1 MKDNKLYSYRLVM
14 PALLLYS
21 TLFILP
27 AIIGSYFSFTDW
39 TIGKD
44 TISFIGFENFKTI
57 FTDSELVDAIANTFI
72 YAIIVV
78 IFKNGL
84 GLLLSL
90 AVNAKIPATNFFRAV
105 FYLPA
110 VISSIVIGLVFTRVL
125 HPEGIL
131 NATLNS
137 LGLGFLALDWLTDIR
152 IVIFTIAAVS
162 IWQWTGYHMAIYLAG
177 LQGIPAD
184 YYEAA
189 EIDGAGAFQKF
200 RHITIPM
207 LAPSIN
213 INVILSLI
221 GGLRVFSE
229 VYALTN
235 GGPGNASQVLTTEV
249 LKMFGSGSWGMGTAM
264 NTVLMVIVGLI
275 SIPLLYN
282 MRKQEVEE

>member
-57 FTDSELVDAIANTFI
+57 FTDSELVHAIANTFI

-131 NATLNS
+131 NATLDS

-152 IVIFTIAAVS
+152 IVIFTVAAVS

-189 EIDGAGAFQKF
+189 DIDGAGAFQKF

>member
-1 MKDNKLYSYRLVM
+1 M